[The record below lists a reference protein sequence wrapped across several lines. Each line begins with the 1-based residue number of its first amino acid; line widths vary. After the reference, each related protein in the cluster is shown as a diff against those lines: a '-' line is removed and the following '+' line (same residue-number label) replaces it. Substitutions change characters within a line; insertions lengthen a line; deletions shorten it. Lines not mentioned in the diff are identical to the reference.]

1 MDILLW
7 IMCVMVGSVIG
18 CAIGH
23 LIWKLIE
30 RR

>member
-1 MDILLW
+1 MDVLLG

-30 RR
+30 RP